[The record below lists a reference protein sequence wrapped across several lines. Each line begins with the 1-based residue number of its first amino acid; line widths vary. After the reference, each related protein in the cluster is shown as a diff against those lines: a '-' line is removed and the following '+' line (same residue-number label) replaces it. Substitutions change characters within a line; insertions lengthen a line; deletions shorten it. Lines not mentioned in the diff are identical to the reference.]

1 MKQKNL
7 FKFIFYTITMILTF
21 TYIIYRIFFT
31 IPTTLGII
39 SLISSILV
47 LFIEIWE
54 SLDFFA
60 YYLNIL
66 CVKKISPKIPDL
78 SNITQYPDI
87 DVLIATINEHE
98 TLLKNTVTACKNMNY
113 PDKSKIH
120 IYICDDG
127 NRANIKKLAE
137 NLGVNYLSRITNK
150 NAKAGNYN
158 HALNHISSPF
168 VATFDADMAPTP
180 NFLLTTLPFFYDNTT
195 KFSEKI
201 KRKKSKKLS
210 AKNNI
215 ENIENIENMENTGNM
230 KNMENTGN
238 MEEIGFVQLPQSFN
252 NPDIFQLRFKLENK
266 IPFEQEYFYHS
277 IQIAKNATNSAIYCG
292 TNTLFSRK
300 ALDSCNGFA
309 TGTISEDIATGMLI
323 ESNGYKCLAL
333 NNVEA
338 YGTAVNDLSGF
349 VKQRSRWARGC
360 VQILKKYKI
369 LKNKG
374 LSFSQKIE
382 YLSCISY
389 WFFGVRR
396 MVYLLTPLLFSIFGV
411 IIVDCN
417 LATFI
422 SIWLPTYILKRFTLD
437 IFEGNKRSSTW
448 NKIYETILTPVLC
461 KEVLKEFFG
470 FGNTKFEVTPK
481 FSKTTKMTKTNKKL
495 LASHLILLIL
505 NIIGLV
511 MCLFRIKTTGITVYV
526 LSLLWLISNIF
537 YLTISVIFDSRTK
550 CSPSPN
556 FVPNKI
562 GVYKKF
568 SVFGIFFGRK

>member
-7 FKFIFYTITMILTF
+7 FKFIFYTLTILLTF

-39 SLISSILV
+39 ALMASILV

-66 CVKKISPKIPDL
+66 CVKKTSPKIPDL

-98 TLLKNTVTACKNMNY
+98 SLLKNTITACKNMSY

-158 HALNHISSPF
+158 HALNHITSPF

-180 NFLLTTLPFFYDNTT
+180 NFLLTTLPFF
-195 KFSEKI
+195 F
-201 KRKKSKKLS
+201 
-210 AKNNI
+210 
-215 ENIENIENMENTGNM
+215 TG
-230 KNMENTGN
+230 TD
-238 MEEIGFVQLPQSFN
+238 EIGFVQLPQSFN

-266 IPFEQEYFYHS
+266 IPFEQDYFYHS

-292 TNTLFSRK
+292 TNALFSRK
-300 ALDSCNGFA
+300 ALNSCNGFA
-309 TGTISEDIATGMLI
+309 IGTISEDIATGMMI
-323 ESNGYKCLAL
+323 ESKGYKCLAL

-360 VQILKKYKI
+360 VQILKKYNI

-374 LSFSQKIE
+374 LSFKQKIE

-417 LATFI
+417 LTTFI

-481 FSKTTKMTKTNKKL
+481 SSQNLKMSKTNKQL
-495 LASHLILLIL
+495 LISHLVLLIL
-505 NIIGLV
+505 NILGLI
-511 MCLFRIKTTGITVYV
+511 MCLFRIKTSGITVYI
-526 LSLLWLISNIF
+526 LSLLWIISNIF
-537 YLTISVIFDSRTK
+537 YLTISVIFDSRVK
-550 CSPSPN
+550 CTASAN
-556 FVPNKI
+556 FIPNKI
-562 GVYKKF
+562 SVYKKL
-568 SVFGIFFGRK
+568 SVLGIFFNRNKFSKNTNTIKKKQKK

>member
-7 FKFIFYTITMILTF
+7 FKFIFYTLTILLTF

-39 SLISSILV
+39 ALISSILV

-54 SLDFFA
+54 FLDFFA

-66 CVKKISPKIPDL
+66 CVKKTSPKIPDL

-98 TLLKNTVTACKNMNY
+98 SLLKNTITACQNMSY

-158 HALNHISSPF
+158 HALNHITSPF

-180 NFLLTTLPFFYDNTT
+180 NFLLTTLPFF
-195 KFSEKI
+195 F
-201 KRKKSKKLS
+201 
-210 AKNNI
+210 
-215 ENIENIENMENTGNM
+215 TG
-230 KNMENTGN
+230 TD
-238 MEEIGFVQLPQSFN
+238 EIGFVQLPQSFN

-266 IPFEQEYFYHS
+266 IPFEQDYFYHS

-292 TNTLFSRK
+292 TNALFSRK
-300 ALDSCNGFA
+300 ALNSCNGFA
-309 TGTISEDIATGMLI
+309 TGTISEDIATGMMI
-323 ESNGYKCLAL
+323 ESKGYKCLAL

-360 VQILKKYKI
+360 IQILKKYNI

-374 LSFSQKIE
+374 LSFKQKIE

-417 LATFI
+417 LTTFI

-481 FSKTTKMTKTNKKL
+481 SSQNLKMSKTNKQL
-495 LASHLILLIL
+495 LISHLVLLIL
-505 NIIGLV
+505 NILGLI
-511 MCLFRIKTTGITVYV
+511 MCLFRIKTSGITVYI
-526 LSLLWLISNIF
+526 LSLLWIISNIF
-537 YLTISVIFDSRTK
+537 YLTISVIFDSRVK
-550 CSPSPN
+550 CTASAN
-556 FVPNKI
+556 FIPNKLS
-562 GVYKKF
+562 VYKKL
-568 SVFGIFFGRK
+568 SVLGIFFNRNKLSKNTNTIKKK

>member
-7 FKFIFYTITMILTF
+7 FKFIFYTLTILLTF

-39 SLISSILV
+39 ALISSILV

-66 CVKKISPKIPDL
+66 CVKKTSPKIPDL

-98 TLLKNTVTACKNMNY
+98 SLLKNTITACKNMSY

-158 HALNHISSPF
+158 HALNHITSPF

-180 NFLLTTLPFFYDNTT
+180 NFLLTTLPFF
-195 KFSEKI
+195 F
-201 KRKKSKKLS
+201 
-210 AKNNI
+210 
-215 ENIENIENMENTGNM
+215 TG
-230 KNMENTGN
+230 TD
-238 MEEIGFVQLPQSFN
+238 EIGFVQLPQSFN

-266 IPFEQEYFYHS
+266 IPFEQDYFYHS
-277 IQIAKNATNSAIYCG
+277 IQIAKNTTNSAIYCG
-292 TNTLFSRK
+292 TNALFSRK
-300 ALDSCNGFA
+300 ALNSCNGFA
-309 TGTISEDIATGMLI
+309 TGTISEDIATGMMI
-323 ESNGYKCLAL
+323 ESKGYKCLAL

-360 VQILKKYKI
+360 VQILKKYNI

-374 LSFSQKIE
+374 LSFKQKIE

-417 LATFI
+417 LTTFI

-481 FSKTTKMTKTNKKL
+481 SSQNLKMSKTNKQL
-495 LASHLILLIL
+495 LISHLVLLIL
-505 NIIGLV
+505 NILGLI
-511 MCLFRIKTTGITVYV
+511 MCLFRIKTSGITVYI
-526 LSLLWLISNIF
+526 LSLLWIISNIF
-537 YLTISVIFDSRTK
+537 YLTISVIFDNRVK
-550 CSPSPN
+550 CTASAN
-556 FVPNKI
+556 FIPNKI
-562 GVYKKF
+562 SVYKKL
-568 SVFGIFFGRK
+568 SVLGIFFNRNKFSKNTNTIKKKQNK

>member
-7 FKFIFYTITMILTF
+7 FKFIFYTLTILLTF

-39 SLISSILV
+39 ALMASILV

-66 CVKKISPKIPDL
+66 CVKKTSPKIPDL

-98 TLLKNTVTACKNMNY
+98 SLLKNTITACKNMSY

-120 IYICDDG
+120 IYLCDDG

-158 HALNHISSPF
+158 HALNHITSPF

-180 NFLLTTLPFFYDNTT
+180 NFLLTTLPFF
-195 KFSEKI
+195 F
-201 KRKKSKKLS
+201 
-210 AKNNI
+210 
-215 ENIENIENMENTGNM
+215 TG
-230 KNMENTGN
+230 TD
-238 MEEIGFVQLPQSFN
+238 EIGFVQLPQSFN

-266 IPFEQEYFYHS
+266 IPFEQDYFYHS

-292 TNTLFSRK
+292 TNALFSRK
-300 ALDSCNGFA
+300 ALNSCNGFA
-309 TGTISEDIATGMLI
+309 TGTISEDIATGMMI
-323 ESNGYKCLAL
+323 ESKGYKCLAL

-360 VQILKKYKI
+360 VQILKKYNI

-374 LSFSQKIE
+374 LSFKQKIE

-417 LATFI
+417 LTTFI

-481 FSKTTKMTKTNKKL
+481 SSQNLKMSKTNKQL
-495 LASHLILLIL
+495 LISHLVLLIL
-505 NIIGLV
+505 NILGLI
-511 MCLFRIKTTGITVYV
+511 MCLFRIKTSGITVYI
-526 LSLLWLISNIF
+526 LSLLWIISNIF
-537 YLTISVIFDSRTK
+537 YLTISVIFDSRVK
-550 CSPSPN
+550 CTASAN
-556 FVPNKI
+556 FIPNKI
-562 GVYKKF
+562 SVYKKL
-568 SVFGIFFGRK
+568 SVLGIFFNRNKLSKNTNTIKKK

>member
-7 FKFIFYTITMILTF
+7 FKFIFYTLTILLTF

-39 SLISSILV
+39 ALMASILV

-66 CVKKISPKIPDL
+66 CVKKTSPKIPDL

-98 TLLKNTVTACKNMNY
+98 SLLKNTITACKNMSY

-120 IYICDDG
+120 IYLCDDG

-158 HALNHISSPF
+158 HALNHITSPF

-180 NFLLTTLPFFYDNTT
+180 NFLLTTLPFF
-195 KFSEKI
+195 F
-201 KRKKSKKLS
+201 
-210 AKNNI
+210 
-215 ENIENIENMENTGNM
+215 TG
-230 KNMENTGN
+230 TD
-238 MEEIGFVQLPQSFN
+238 EIGFVQLPQSFN

-266 IPFEQEYFYHS
+266 IPFEQDYFYHS

-292 TNTLFSRK
+292 TNALFSRK
-300 ALDSCNGFA
+300 ALNSCNGFA
-309 TGTISEDIATGMLI
+309 TGTISEDIATGMMI
-323 ESNGYKCLAL
+323 ESKGYKCLAL

-360 VQILKKYKI
+360 IQILKKYNI

-374 LSFSQKIE
+374 LSFKQKIE

-389 WFFGVRR
+389 WFFGIRR

-417 LATFI
+417 LTTFI

-481 FSKTTKMTKTNKKL
+481 SSQNLKMSKTNKQL
-495 LASHLILLIL
+495 LISHLVLLIL
-505 NIIGLV
+505 NILGLI
-511 MCLFRIKTTGITVYV
+511 MCLFRIKTSGITVYI
-526 LSLLWLISNIF
+526 LSLLWIISNIF
-537 YLTISVIFDSRTK
+537 YLTISVIFDSRVK
-550 CSPSPN
+550 CTASAN
-556 FVPNKI
+556 FIPNKI
-562 GVYKKF
+562 SVYKKL
-568 SVFGIFFGRK
+568 SVLGIFFNRNKFSKNTNTIKKKQNK

>member
-7 FKFIFYTITMILTF
+7 FKFIFYTLTILLTF

-39 SLISSILV
+39 ALISSILV

-66 CVKKISPKIPDL
+66 CVKKTSPKIPDL

-98 TLLKNTVTACKNMNY
+98 SLLKNTITACKNMSY

-158 HALNHISSPF
+158 HALNHITSPF

-180 NFLLTTLPFFYDNTT
+180 NFLLTTLPFF
-195 KFSEKI
+195 F
-201 KRKKSKKLS
+201 
-210 AKNNI
+210 
-215 ENIENIENMENTGNM
+215 TG
-230 KNMENTGN
+230 TD
-238 MEEIGFVQLPQSFN
+238 EIGFVQLPQSFN

-266 IPFEQEYFYHS
+266 IPFEQDYFYHS
-277 IQIAKNATNSAIYCG
+277 IQIAKNTTNSAIYCG
-292 TNTLFSRK
+292 TNALFSRK
-300 ALDSCNGFA
+300 ALNSCNGFA
-309 TGTISEDIATGMLI
+309 TGTISEDIATGMMI
-323 ESNGYKCLAL
+323 ESKGYKCLAL

-360 VQILKKYKI
+360 VQILKKYNI

-374 LSFSQKIE
+374 LSFKQKIE

-417 LATFI
+417 LTTFI

-481 FSKTTKMTKTNKKL
+481 SSQNLKMSRTNKQL
-495 LASHLILLIL
+495 LISHLVLLIL
-505 NIIGLV
+505 NILGLI
-511 MCLFRIKTTGITVYV
+511 MCLFRIKTSGITVYI
-526 LSLLWLISNIF
+526 LSLLWIISNIF
-537 YLTISVIFDSRTK
+537 YLTISVIFDSRVK
-550 CSPSPN
+550 CTASAN
-556 FVPNKI
+556 FIPNKI
-562 GVYKKF
+562 SVYKKL
-568 SVFGIFFGRK
+568 SVLGIFFNINKLSKNTNTIKKK

>member
-7 FKFIFYTITMILTF
+7 FKFIFYTLIILLTF

-39 SLISSILV
+39 ALISSILV

-66 CVKKISPKIPDL
+66 CVKKTSPKIPDL

-98 TLLKNTVTACKNMNY
+98 SLLKNTITACKNMSY

-158 HALNHISSPF
+158 HALNHITSPF

-180 NFLLTTLPFFYDNTT
+180 NFLLTTLPFF
-195 KFSEKI
+195 F
-201 KRKKSKKLS
+201 
-210 AKNNI
+210 
-215 ENIENIENMENTGNM
+215 TG
-230 KNMENTGN
+230 TD
-238 MEEIGFVQLPQSFN
+238 EIGFVQLPQSFN

-266 IPFEQEYFYHS
+266 IPFEQDYFYHS

-292 TNTLFSRK
+292 TNALFSRK
-300 ALDSCNGFA
+300 ALNSCNGFA
-309 TGTISEDIATGMLI
+309 IGTISEDIATGMMI
-323 ESNGYKCLAL
+323 ESKGYKCLAL

-360 VQILKKYKI
+360 VQILKKYNI

-374 LSFSQKIE
+374 LSFKQKIE

-417 LATFI
+417 LTTFI

-481 FSKTTKMTKTNKKL
+481 SSQNLKMSKTNKQL
-495 LASHLILLIL
+495 LISHLVLLIL
-505 NIIGLV
+505 NILGLI
-511 MCLFRIKTTGITVYV
+511 MCLFRIKTSGITVYI
-526 LSLLWLISNIF
+526 LSLLWIISNIF
-537 YLTISVIFDSRTK
+537 YLTISVIFDSRVK
-550 CSPSPN
+550 CTASAN
-556 FVPNKI
+556 FIPNKI
-562 GVYKKF
+562 SVYKKL
-568 SVFGIFFGRK
+568 SVLGIFFNGNKLSKNINTIKKKQNK

>member
-7 FKFIFYTITMILTF
+7 FKFIFYTLTILLTF

-39 SLISSILV
+39 ALISSILV

-66 CVKKISPKIPDL
+66 CVKKTSPKIPDL

-98 TLLKNTVTACKNMNY
+98 SLLKNTITACKNMSY

-158 HALNHISSPF
+158 HALNHITSPF

-180 NFLLTTLPFFYDNTT
+180 NFLLTTLPFF
-195 KFSEKI
+195 F
-201 KRKKSKKLS
+201 
-210 AKNNI
+210 
-215 ENIENIENMENTGNM
+215 TGAD
-230 KNMENTGN
+230 
-238 MEEIGFVQLPQSFN
+238 EIGFVQLPQSFN

-266 IPFEQEYFYHS
+266 IPFEQDYFYHS
-277 IQIAKNATNSAIYCG
+277 IQIAKNTTNSAIYCG
-292 TNTLFSRK
+292 TNALFSRK
-300 ALDSCNGFA
+300 ALNSCNGFA
-309 TGTISEDIATGMLI
+309 TGTISEDIATGMMI
-323 ESNGYKCLAL
+323 ESKGYKCLAL

-360 VQILKKYKI
+360 VQILKKYNI

-374 LSFSQKIE
+374 LSFKQKIE

-417 LATFI
+417 LTTFI

-481 FSKTTKMTKTNKKL
+481 SSQNLKMSKTNKQL
-495 LASHLILLIL
+495 LISHLVLLIL
-505 NIIGLV
+505 NILGLI
-511 MCLFRIKTTGITVYV
+511 MCLFRIKTSGITVYI
-526 LSLLWLISNIF
+526 LSLLWIISNIF
-537 YLTISVIFDSRTK
+537 YLTISVIFDSRVK
-550 CSPSPN
+550 CTASAN
-556 FVPNKI
+556 FIPNKI
-562 GVYKKF
+562 SVYKKL
-568 SVFGIFFGRK
+568 SVLGIFFNGNKLSKNINTIKKKQNK

>member
-7 FKFIFYTITMILTF
+7 FKFIFYTLTILLTF

-39 SLISSILV
+39 ALISSILV

-54 SLDFFA
+54 FLDFFA

-66 CVKKISPKIPDL
+66 CVKKTSPKIPDL

-98 TLLKNTVTACKNMNY
+98 SLLKNTITACKNMSY

-158 HALNHISSPF
+158 HALNHITSPF

-180 NFLLTTLPFFYDNTT
+180 NFLLTTLPFF
-195 KFSEKI
+195 F
-201 KRKKSKKLS
+201 
-210 AKNNI
+210 
-215 ENIENIENMENTGNM
+215 TG
-230 KNMENTGN
+230 TD
-238 MEEIGFVQLPQSFN
+238 EIGFVQLPQSFN

-266 IPFEQEYFYHS
+266 IPFEQDYFYHS

-292 TNTLFSRK
+292 TNALFSRK
-300 ALDSCNGFA
+300 ALNSCNGFA
-309 TGTISEDIATGMLI
+309 IGTISEDIATGMMI
-323 ESNGYKCLAL
+323 ESKGYKCLAL

-360 VQILKKYKI
+360 VQILKKYNI

-374 LSFSQKIE
+374 LSFKQKIE

-417 LATFI
+417 LTTFI

-481 FSKTTKMTKTNKKL
+481 SSQNLKMSKTNKQL
-495 LASHLILLIL
+495 LISHLVLLIL
-505 NIIGLV
+505 NILGLI
-511 MCLFRIKTTGITVYV
+511 MCLFRIKTSGITVYI
-526 LSLLWLISNIF
+526 LSLLWIISNIF
-537 YLTISVIFDSRTK
+537 YLTISVIFDSRVK
-550 CSPSPN
+550 CTASAN
-556 FVPNKI
+556 FIPNKI
-562 GVYKKF
+562 SVYKKL
-568 SVFGIFFGRK
+568 SVLGIFFNRNKLSKNTNTIKKKQNK

>member
-7 FKFIFYTITMILTF
+7 FKFIFYTLTILLTF

-39 SLISSILV
+39 ALISSILV

-66 CVKKISPKIPDL
+66 CVKKTSPKIPNL

-98 TLLKNTVTACKNMNY
+98 SLLKNTITACKNMSY

-120 IYICDDG
+120 IYLCDDG

-158 HALNHISSPF
+158 HALNHITSPF

-180 NFLLTTLPFFYDNTT
+180 NFLLTTLPFF
-195 KFSEKI
+195 F
-201 KRKKSKKLS
+201 
-210 AKNNI
+210 
-215 ENIENIENMENTGNM
+215 TG
-230 KNMENTGN
+230 TD
-238 MEEIGFVQLPQSFN
+238 EIGFVQLPQSFN

-266 IPFEQEYFYHS
+266 IPFEQDYFYHS

-292 TNTLFSRK
+292 TNALFSRK
-300 ALDSCNGFA
+300 ALNSCNGFA
-309 TGTISEDIATGMLI
+309 TGTISEDIATGMMI
-323 ESNGYKCLAL
+323 ESKGYKCLAL

-360 VQILKKYKI
+360 IQILKKYNI

-374 LSFSQKIE
+374 LSFKQKIE

-417 LATFI
+417 LTTFI

-481 FSKTTKMTKTNKKL
+481 SSQNLKMSKTNKQL
-495 LASHLILLIL
+495 LISHLVLLIL
-505 NIIGLV
+505 NILGLI
-511 MCLFRIKTTGITVYV
+511 MCLFRIKTSGITVYI
-526 LSLLWLISNIF
+526 LSLLWIISNIF
-537 YLTISVIFDSRTK
+537 YLTISVIFDSRVK
-550 CSPSPN
+550 CTASAN
-556 FVPNKI
+556 FIPNKI
-562 GVYKKF
+562 SVYKKL
-568 SVFGIFFGRK
+568 SVLGIFFNRNKLSKNRNTIKKKQKK

>member
-7 FKFIFYTITMILTF
+7 FKFIFYTLTILLTF

-39 SLISSILV
+39 ALMASILV

-66 CVKKISPKIPDL
+66 CVKKTSPKIPDL

-98 TLLKNTVTACKNMNY
+98 SLLKNTITACKNMSY

-120 IYICDDG
+120 IYLCDDG

-158 HALNHISSPF
+158 HALNHITSPF

-180 NFLLTTLPFFYDNTT
+180 NFLLTTLPFF
-195 KFSEKI
+195 F
-201 KRKKSKKLS
+201 
-210 AKNNI
+210 
-215 ENIENIENMENTGNM
+215 TG
-230 KNMENTGN
+230 TD
-238 MEEIGFVQLPQSFN
+238 EIGFVQLPQSFN

-266 IPFEQEYFYHS
+266 IPFEQDYFYHS

-292 TNTLFSRK
+292 TNALFSRK
-300 ALDSCNGFA
+300 ALNSCNGFA
-309 TGTISEDIATGMLI
+309 TGTISEDIATGMMI
-323 ESNGYKCLAL
+323 ESKGYKCLAL

-360 VQILKKYKI
+360 VQILKKYNI

-374 LSFSQKIE
+374 LSFKQKIE

-417 LATFI
+417 LTTFI

-481 FSKTTKMTKTNKKL
+481 SSQNLKMSKTNKQL
-495 LASHLILLIL
+495 LISHLVLLIL
-505 NIIGLV
+505 NILGLI
-511 MCLFRIKTTGITVYV
+511 MCLFRIKTSGITVYI
-526 LSLLWLISNIF
+526 LSLLWIISNIF
-537 YLTISVIFDSRTK
+537 YLTISVIFDSRVK
-550 CSPSPN
+550 CTASSN
-556 FVPNKI
+556 FIPNKI
-562 GVYKKF
+562 SVYKKL
-568 SVFGIFFGRK
+568 SVLGIFFNRNKFSKNTNTIKKKQNK

>member
-7 FKFIFYTITMILTF
+7 FKFIFYTLTILLTF

-39 SLISSILV
+39 ALISSILV

-54 SLDFFA
+54 FLDFFA

-66 CVKKISPKIPDL
+66 CVKKTSPKIPDL

-98 TLLKNTVTACKNMNY
+98 SLLKNTITACKNMSY

-158 HALNHISSPF
+158 HALNHITSPF

-180 NFLLTTLPFFYDNTT
+180 NFLLTTLPFF
-195 KFSEKI
+195 F
-201 KRKKSKKLS
+201 
-210 AKNNI
+210 
-215 ENIENIENMENTGNM
+215 TG
-230 KNMENTGN
+230 TD
-238 MEEIGFVQLPQSFN
+238 EIGFVQLPQSFN

-266 IPFEQEYFYHS
+266 IPFEQDYFYHS

-292 TNTLFSRK
+292 TNALFSRK
-300 ALDSCNGFA
+300 ALNSCNGFA
-309 TGTISEDIATGMLI
+309 IGTISEDIATGMMI
-323 ESNGYKCLAL
+323 ESKGYKCLAL

-360 VQILKKYKI
+360 VQILKKYNI

-374 LSFSQKIE
+374 LSFKQKIE

-417 LATFI
+417 LTTFI

-481 FSKTTKMTKTNKKL
+481 SSQNLKMSKTNKQL
-495 LASHLILLIL
+495 LISHLVLLIL
-505 NIIGLV
+505 NILGLI
-511 MCLFRIKTTGITVYV
+511 MCLFRIKTSGITVYI
-526 LSLLWLISNIF
+526 LSLLWIISNIF
-537 YLTISVIFDSRTK
+537 YLTISVIFDNRVK
-550 CSPSPN
+550 CTVSAN
-556 FVPNKI
+556 FIPNKI
-562 GVYKKF
+562 SVYKKL
-568 SVFGIFFGRK
+568 SVLGIFFNGNKLSKNINTIKKKQNK

>member
-7 FKFIFYTITMILTF
+7 FKFIFYTLTILLTF

-39 SLISSILV
+39 ALMASILV

-66 CVKKISPKIPDL
+66 CVKKTSPKIPDL

-98 TLLKNTVTACKNMNY
+98 SLLKNTITACKNMSY

-120 IYICDDG
+120 IYLCDDG

-158 HALNHISSPF
+158 HALNHITSPF

-180 NFLLTTLPFFYDNTT
+180 NFLLTTLPFF
-195 KFSEKI
+195 F
-201 KRKKSKKLS
+201 
-210 AKNNI
+210 
-215 ENIENIENMENTGNM
+215 TG
-230 KNMENTGN
+230 TD
-238 MEEIGFVQLPQSFN
+238 EIGFVQLPQSFN

-266 IPFEQEYFYHS
+266 IPFEQDYFYHS

-292 TNTLFSRK
+292 TNALFSRK
-300 ALDSCNGFA
+300 ALNSCNGFA
-309 TGTISEDIATGMLI
+309 TGTISEDIATGMMI
-323 ESNGYKCLAL
+323 ESKGYKCLAL

-360 VQILKKYKI
+360 VQILKKYNI

-374 LSFSQKIE
+374 LSFKQKIE

-417 LATFI
+417 LTTFI

-481 FSKTTKMTKTNKKL
+481 SSQNLKMSKTNKQL
-495 LASHLILLIL
+495 LISHLVLLIL
-505 NIIGLV
+505 NILGLI
-511 MCLFRIKTTGITVYV
+511 MCLFRIKTSGITVYI
-526 LSLLWLISNIF
+526 LSLLWIISNIF
-537 YLTISVIFDSRTK
+537 YLTISVIFDSRVK
-550 CSPSPN
+550 CTASSN
-556 FVPNKI
+556 FIPNKI
-562 GVYKKF
+562 SVYKKL
-568 SVFGIFFGRK
+568 SVLGIFFNRNKLSKNTNTIKKK

>member
-7 FKFIFYTITMILTF
+7 FKFIFYTLTILLTF

-39 SLISSILV
+39 ALMASILV

-66 CVKKISPKIPDL
+66 CVKKTSPKIPDL

-98 TLLKNTVTACKNMNY
+98 SLLKNTITACKNMSY

-120 IYICDDG
+120 IYLCDDG

-158 HALNHISSPF
+158 HALNHITSPF

-180 NFLLTTLPFFYDNTT
+180 NFLLTTLPFF
-195 KFSEKI
+195 F
-201 KRKKSKKLS
+201 
-210 AKNNI
+210 
-215 ENIENIENMENTGNM
+215 TG
-230 KNMENTGN
+230 TD
-238 MEEIGFVQLPQSFN
+238 EIGFVQLPQSFN

-266 IPFEQEYFYHS
+266 IPFEQDYFYHS

-292 TNTLFSRK
+292 TNALFSRK
-300 ALDSCNGFA
+300 ALNSCNGFA
-309 TGTISEDIATGMLI
+309 TGTISEDIATGMMI
-323 ESNGYKCLAL
+323 ESKGYKCLAL

-360 VQILKKYKI
+360 IQILKKYNI

-374 LSFSQKIE
+374 LSFKQKIE

-417 LATFI
+417 LTTFI
-422 SIWLPTYILKRFTLD
+422 SIWLPTYILKRCTLD

-481 FSKTTKMTKTNKKL
+481 SSQNLKMSRTNKQL
-495 LASHLILLIL
+495 LISHLVLLIL
-505 NIIGLV
+505 NILGLI
-511 MCLFRIKTTGITVYV
+511 MCLFRIKTSGITVYI
-526 LSLLWLISNIF
+526 LSLLWIISNIF
-537 YLTISVIFDSRTK
+537 YLTISVIFDSRVK
-550 CSPSPN
+550 CTASAN
-556 FVPNKI
+556 FIPNKI
-562 GVYKKF
+562 SVYKKL
-568 SVFGIFFGRK
+568 SVLGIFFNRNKLSKNTNTIKKK

>member
-7 FKFIFYTITMILTF
+7 FKFIFYTLTILLTF

-39 SLISSILV
+39 ALISSILV

-66 CVKKISPKIPDL
+66 CVKKTSPKIPDL

-98 TLLKNTVTACKNMNY
+98 SLLKNTITACKNMSY

-158 HALNHISSPF
+158 HALNHITSPF

-180 NFLLTTLPFFYDNTT
+180 NFLLTTLPFF
-195 KFSEKI
+195 F
-201 KRKKSKKLS
+201 
-210 AKNNI
+210 
-215 ENIENIENMENTGNM
+215 TG
-230 KNMENTGN
+230 TD
-238 MEEIGFVQLPQSFN
+238 EIGFVQLPQSFN

-266 IPFEQEYFYHS
+266 IPFEQDYFYHS

-292 TNTLFSRK
+292 TNALFSRK
-300 ALDSCNGFA
+300 ALNSCNGFA
-309 TGTISEDIATGMLI
+309 IGTISEDIATGMMI
-323 ESNGYKCLAL
+323 ESKGYKCLAL

-360 VQILKKYKI
+360 VQILKKYNI

-374 LSFSQKIE
+374 LSFKQKIE

-396 MVYLLTPLLFSIFGV
+396 MVYLLTPLLFSIFGI

-417 LATFI
+417 LTTFI

-481 FSKTTKMTKTNKKL
+481 SSQNLKMSKTNKQL
-495 LASHLILLIL
+495 LISHLVLLIL
-505 NIIGLV
+505 NILGLI
-511 MCLFRIKTTGITVYV
+511 MCLFRIKTSGITVYF
-526 LSLLWLISNIF
+526 LSLLWIISNIF
-537 YLTISVIFDSRTK
+537 YLTISVIFDSRVK
-550 CSPSPN
+550 CTASAN
-556 FVPNKI
+556 FIPNKI
-562 GVYKKF
+562 SVYKKL
-568 SVFGIFFGRK
+568 SVLGIFFNRNKLSKNINTIKKKQNK

>member
-7 FKFIFYTITMILTF
+7 FKFIFYTLTILLTF

-39 SLISSILV
+39 ALIASILV

-66 CVKKISPKIPDL
+66 CVKKTSPKIPNL

-98 TLLKNTVTACKNMNY
+98 SLLKNTITACKNMSY

-120 IYICDDG
+120 IYVCDDG

-158 HALNHISSPF
+158 HALNHITSPF

-180 NFLLTTLPFFYDNTT
+180 NFLLTTLPFFFTSTD
-195 KFSEKI
+195 
-201 KRKKSKKLS
+201 
-210 AKNNI
+210 
-215 ENIENIENMENTGNM
+215 
-230 KNMENTGN
+230 
-238 MEEIGFVQLPQSFN
+238 EIGFVQLPQSFN

-266 IPFEQEYFYHS
+266 IPFEQDYFYHS
-277 IQIAKNATNSAIYCG
+277 IQIAKNTTNSAIYCG
-292 TNTLFSRK
+292 TNALFSRK
-300 ALDSCNGFA
+300 ALNSCNGFA
-309 TGTISEDIATGMLI
+309 TGTISEDIATGMMI
-323 ESNGYKCLAL
+323 ESKGYKCLAL

-360 VQILKKYKI
+360 VQILKKYNI

-374 LSFSQKIE
+374 LSFKQKIE

-389 WFFGVRR
+389 WFFGIRR

-417 LATFI
+417 LTTFI

-481 FSKTTKMTKTNKKL
+481 SSQNLKMSKTNKQL
-495 LASHLILLIL
+495 LISHLVLLIL
-505 NIIGLV
+505 NILGLI
-511 MCLFRIKTTGITVYV
+511 MCLFRIKTSGITVYI
-526 LSLLWLISNIF
+526 LSLLWIISNIF
-537 YLTISVIFDSRTK
+537 YLTISVIFDSRVK
-550 CSPSPN
+550 CTASAN
-556 FVPNKI
+556 FIPNKI
-562 GVYKKF
+562 SVYKKL
-568 SVFGIFFGRK
+568 SVLGIFFNRNKLSKNTNTIKKK

>member
-7 FKFIFYTITMILTF
+7 FKFIFYTLTILLTF

-39 SLISSILV
+39 ALISSILV

-66 CVKKISPKIPDL
+66 CVKKTSPKIPDL

-98 TLLKNTVTACKNMNY
+98 SLLKNTITACKNMSY

-158 HALNHISSPF
+158 HALNHITSPF

-180 NFLLTTLPFFYDNTT
+180 NFLLTTLPFF
-195 KFSEKI
+195 F
-201 KRKKSKKLS
+201 
-210 AKNNI
+210 
-215 ENIENIENMENTGNM
+215 TG
-230 KNMENTGN
+230 TD
-238 MEEIGFVQLPQSFN
+238 EIGFVQLPQSFN

-266 IPFEQEYFYHS
+266 IPFEQDYFYHS

-292 TNTLFSRK
+292 TNALFSRK
-300 ALDSCNGFA
+300 ALNSCNGFA
-309 TGTISEDIATGMLI
+309 IGTISEDIATGMMI
-323 ESNGYKCLAL
+323 ESKGYKCLAL

-360 VQILKKYKI
+360 VQILKKYNI

-374 LSFSQKIE
+374 LSFKQKIE

-396 MVYLLTPLLFSIFGV
+396 MVYLLTPLLFSIFGI

-417 LATFI
+417 LTTFI

-481 FSKTTKMTKTNKKL
+481 SSQNLKMSKTNKQL
-495 LASHLILLIL
+495 LISHLVLLIL
-505 NIIGLV
+505 NILGLI
-511 MCLFRIKTTGITVYV
+511 MCLFRIKTSGITVYF
-526 LSLLWLISNIF
+526 LSLLWIISNIF
-537 YLTISVIFDSRTK
+537 YLTISVIFDSRVK
-550 CSPSPN
+550 CTASAN
-556 FVPNKI
+556 FIPNKI
-562 GVYKKF
+562 SVYKKL
-568 SVFGIFFGRK
+568 SVLGIFFNRNKLSKNTNTIKKKQNK

>member
-7 FKFIFYTITMILTF
+7 FKFIFYTLTILLTF

-39 SLISSILV
+39 ALISSILV

-66 CVKKISPKIPDL
+66 CVKKTSPKIPDL

-98 TLLKNTVTACKNMNY
+98 SLLKNTITACKNMSY

-137 NLGVNYLSRITNK
+137 NLGINYLSRIINK

-158 HALNHISSPF
+158 HALNHITSPF

-180 NFLLTTLPFFYDNTT
+180 NFLLTTLPFF
-195 KFSEKI
+195 F
-201 KRKKSKKLS
+201 
-210 AKNNI
+210 
-215 ENIENIENMENTGNM
+215 TG
-230 KNMENTGN
+230 TD
-238 MEEIGFVQLPQSFN
+238 EIGFVQLPQSFN

-266 IPFEQEYFYHS
+266 IPFEQDYFYHS

-292 TNTLFSRK
+292 TNALFSRK
-300 ALDSCNGFA
+300 ALNSCNGFA
-309 TGTISEDIATGMLI
+309 IGTISEDIATGMMI
-323 ESNGYKCLAL
+323 ESKGYKCLAL

-360 VQILKKYKI
+360 VQILKKYNI

-374 LSFSQKIE
+374 LSFKQKIE

-396 MVYLLTPLLFSIFGV
+396 MVYLLTPLLFSIFGI

-417 LATFI
+417 LTTFI

-481 FSKTTKMTKTNKKL
+481 SSQNLKMSKTNKQL
-495 LASHLILLIL
+495 LISHLVLLIL
-505 NIIGLV
+505 NILGLI
-511 MCLFRIKTTGITVYV
+511 MCLFRIKTSGITVYI
-526 LSLLWLISNIF
+526 LSLLWIISNIF
-537 YLTISVIFDSRTK
+537 YLTISVIFDSRVK
-550 CSPSPN
+550 CTASAN
-556 FVPNKI
+556 FIPNKI
-562 GVYKKF
+562 SVYKKL
-568 SVFGIFFGRK
+568 SVLGIFFNRNKLSKNTNTIKKK

>member
-7 FKFIFYTITMILTF
+7 FKFIFYTLTILLTF

-39 SLISSILV
+39 ALMASILV

-66 CVKKISPKIPDL
+66 CVKKTSPKIPDL

-98 TLLKNTVTACKNMNY
+98 SLLKNTITACKNMSY

-120 IYICDDG
+120 IYLCDDG

-158 HALNHISSPF
+158 HALNHITSPF

-180 NFLLTTLPFFYDNTT
+180 NFLLTTLPFF
-195 KFSEKI
+195 F
-201 KRKKSKKLS
+201 
-210 AKNNI
+210 
-215 ENIENIENMENTGNM
+215 TG
-230 KNMENTGN
+230 TD
-238 MEEIGFVQLPQSFN
+238 EIGFVQLPQSFN

-266 IPFEQEYFYHS
+266 IPFEQDYFYHS

-292 TNTLFSRK
+292 TNALFSRK
-300 ALDSCNGFA
+300 ALNSCNGFA
-309 TGTISEDIATGMLI
+309 TGTISEDIATGMMI
-323 ESNGYKCLAL
+323 ESKGYKCLAL

-360 VQILKKYKI
+360 VQILKKYNI

-374 LSFSQKIE
+374 LSFKQKIE

-417 LATFI
+417 LTTFI

-481 FSKTTKMTKTNKKL
+481 SSQNLKMSKTNKQL
-495 LASHLILLIL
+495 LISHLVLLIL
-505 NIIGLV
+505 NILGLI
-511 MCLFRIKTTGITVYV
+511 MCLFRIKTSGITVYI
-526 LSLLWLISNIF
+526 LSLLWIISNIF
-537 YLTISVIFDSRTK
+537 YLTISVIFDSRVK
-550 CSPSPN
+550 CTASAN
-556 FVPNKI
+556 FIPNKI
-562 GVYKKF
+562 SVYKKL
-568 SVFGIFFGRK
+568 SVLGIFFNGNKLSKNMNTIKKNEINKKIK

>member
-7 FKFIFYTITMILTF
+7 FKFIYYTLTILLTF

-39 SLISSILV
+39 ALIASILV

-54 SLDFFA
+54 FLDFFA

-66 CVKKISPKIPDL
+66 CVKKTSPKIPDL

-98 TLLKNTVTACKNMNY
+98 SLLKNTITACKNMSY

-120 IYICDDG
+120 IYLCDDG

-158 HALNHISSPF
+158 HALNHITSPF

-180 NFLLTTLPFFYDNTT
+180 NFLLTTLPFF
-195 KFSEKI
+195 F
-201 KRKKSKKLS
+201 
-210 AKNNI
+210 
-215 ENIENIENMENTGNM
+215 TG
-230 KNMENTGN
+230 TD
-238 MEEIGFVQLPQSFN
+238 EIGFVQLPQSFN

-266 IPFEQEYFYHS
+266 IPFEQDYFYHS

-292 TNTLFSRK
+292 TNALFSRK
-300 ALDSCNGFA
+300 ALNSCNGFA
-309 TGTISEDIATGMLI
+309 TGTISEDIATGMMI
-323 ESNGYKCLAL
+323 ESKGYKCLAL

-360 VQILKKYKI
+360 IQILKKYNI

-374 LSFSQKIE
+374 LSFKQKIE

-417 LATFI
+417 LTTFI

-481 FSKTTKMTKTNKKL
+481 SSQNLKMSKTNKQL
-495 LASHLILLIL
+495 LISHLVLLIL
-505 NIIGLV
+505 NILGLI
-511 MCLFRIKTTGITVYV
+511 MCLFRIKTSGITVYI
-526 LSLLWLISNIF
+526 LSLLWIISNIF
-537 YLTISVIFDSRTK
+537 YLTISVIFDSRVK
-550 CSPSPN
+550 CTASAN
-556 FVPNKI
+556 FIPNKI
-562 GVYKKF
+562 SVYKKL
-568 SVFGIFFGRK
+568 SVLGIFFNRNKLSKNTNTIKKK

>member
-7 FKFIFYTITMILTF
+7 FKFIFYTLTILLTF

-39 SLISSILV
+39 ALISSILV

-66 CVKKISPKIPDL
+66 CVKKTSPKIPDL

-98 TLLKNTVTACKNMNY
+98 SLLKNTITACKNMSY

-158 HALNHISSPF
+158 HALNHITSPF

-180 NFLLTTLPFFYDNTT
+180 NFLLTTLPFF
-195 KFSEKI
+195 F
-201 KRKKSKKLS
+201 
-210 AKNNI
+210 
-215 ENIENIENMENTGNM
+215 TG
-230 KNMENTGN
+230 TD
-238 MEEIGFVQLPQSFN
+238 EIGFVQLPQSFN

-266 IPFEQEYFYHS
+266 IPFEQDYFYHS
-277 IQIAKNATNSAIYCG
+277 IQIAKNTTNSAIYCG
-292 TNTLFSRK
+292 TNALFSRK
-300 ALDSCNGFA
+300 ALNSCNGFA
-309 TGTISEDIATGMLI
+309 TGTISEDIATGMMI
-323 ESNGYKCLAL
+323 ESKGYKCLAL

-360 VQILKKYKI
+360 VQILKKYNI

-374 LSFSQKIE
+374 LSFKQKIE

-417 LATFI
+417 LTTFI

-481 FSKTTKMTKTNKKL
+481 SSQNLKMSKTNKQL
-495 LASHLILLIL
+495 LISHLVLLIL
-505 NIIGLV
+505 NILGLI
-511 MCLFRIKTTGITVYV
+511 MCLFRIKTSGITVYI
-526 LSLLWLISNIF
+526 LSLLWIISNIF

-550 CSPSPN
+550 CSPSPD

-568 SVFGIFFGRK
+568 SVLGIFFGRK

>member
-7 FKFIFYTITMILTF
+7 FKFIFYTLTILLTF

-39 SLISSILV
+39 ALISSILV

-66 CVKKISPKIPDL
+66 CVKKTSPKIPNL

-98 TLLKNTVTACKNMNY
+98 SLLKNTITACKNMSY

-158 HALNHISSPF
+158 HALNHITSPF

-180 NFLLTTLPFFYDNTT
+180 NFLLTTLPFF
-195 KFSEKI
+195 F
-201 KRKKSKKLS
+201 
-210 AKNNI
+210 
-215 ENIENIENMENTGNM
+215 TG
-230 KNMENTGN
+230 TD
-238 MEEIGFVQLPQSFN
+238 EIGFVQLPQSFN

-266 IPFEQEYFYHS
+266 IPFEQDYFYHS

-292 TNTLFSRK
+292 TNALFSRK
-300 ALDSCNGFA
+300 ALNSCNGFA
-309 TGTISEDIATGMLI
+309 TGTISEDIATGMMI
-323 ESNGYKCLAL
+323 ESKGYKCFAL

-360 VQILKKYKI
+360 IQILKKYNI

-374 LSFSQKIE
+374 LSFKQKIE

-417 LATFI
+417 LTTFI

-481 FSKTTKMTKTNKKL
+481 SSQNLKMSRTNKQL
-495 LASHLILLIL
+495 LISHLVLLIL
-505 NIIGLV
+505 NILGLI
-511 MCLFRIKTTGITVYV
+511 MCLFRIKTSGITVYI
-526 LSLLWLISNIF
+526 LSLLWIISNIF
-537 YLTISVIFDSRTK
+537 YLTISVIFDSRVK
-550 CSPSPN
+550 CTASAN
-556 FVPNKI
+556 FIPNKI
-562 GVYKKF
+562 SVYKKL
-568 SVFGIFFGRK
+568 SVLGIFFNRNKLSKNRNTIKKKQKK

>member
-7 FKFIFYTITMILTF
+7 FKFIYYTLTILLTF

-39 SLISSILV
+39 ALIASILV

-66 CVKKISPKIPDL
+66 CVKKTSPKIPDL

-98 TLLKNTVTACKNMNY
+98 SLLKNTITACKNMSY

-120 IYICDDG
+120 IYLCDDG

-158 HALNHISSPF
+158 HALNHITSPF

-180 NFLLTTLPFFYDNTT
+180 NFLLTTLPFF
-195 KFSEKI
+195 F
-201 KRKKSKKLS
+201 
-210 AKNNI
+210 
-215 ENIENIENMENTGNM
+215 TG
-230 KNMENTGN
+230 TD
-238 MEEIGFVQLPQSFN
+238 EIGFVQLPQSFN

-266 IPFEQEYFYHS
+266 IPFEQDYFYHS

-292 TNTLFSRK
+292 TNALFSRK
-300 ALDSCNGFA
+300 ALNSCNGFA
-309 TGTISEDIATGMLI
+309 TGTISEDIATGMMI
-323 ESNGYKCLAL
+323 ESKGYKCLAL

-360 VQILKKYKI
+360 IQILKKYNI

-374 LSFSQKIE
+374 LSFKQKIE

-417 LATFI
+417 LTTFI

-481 FSKTTKMTKTNKKL
+481 SSQNLKMSKTNKQL
-495 LASHLILLIL
+495 LISHLVLLIL
-505 NIIGLV
+505 NILGLI
-511 MCLFRIKTTGITVYV
+511 MCLFRIKTSGITVYI
-526 LSLLWLISNIF
+526 LSLLWIISNIF
-537 YLTISVIFDSRTK
+537 YLTISVIFDSRVK
-550 CSPSPN
+550 CTASAN
-556 FVPNKI
+556 FIPNKI
-562 GVYKKF
+562 SVYKKL
-568 SVFGIFFGRK
+568 SVLGIFFNRNKLSKNTNTIKKK

>member
-7 FKFIFYTITMILTF
+7 FKFIFYTLTILLTF

-39 SLISSILV
+39 ALISSILV

-54 SLDFFA
+54 FLDFFA

-66 CVKKISPKIPDL
+66 CVKKTSPKIPDL

-98 TLLKNTVTACKNMNY
+98 SLLKNTITACKNMSY

-158 HALNHISSPF
+158 HALNHITSPF

-180 NFLLTTLPFFYDNTT
+180 NFLLTTLPFF
-195 KFSEKI
+195 F
-201 KRKKSKKLS
+201 
-210 AKNNI
+210 
-215 ENIENIENMENTGNM
+215 TG
-230 KNMENTGN
+230 TD
-238 MEEIGFVQLPQSFN
+238 EIGFVQLPQSFN

-266 IPFEQEYFYHS
+266 IPFEQDYFYHS

-292 TNTLFSRK
+292 TNALFSRK
-300 ALDSCNGFA
+300 ALNSCNGFA
-309 TGTISEDIATGMLI
+309 IGTISEDIATGMMI
-323 ESNGYKCLAL
+323 ESKGYKCLAL

-360 VQILKKYKI
+360 VQILKKYNI

-374 LSFSQKIE
+374 LSFKQKIE

-396 MVYLLTPLLFSIFGV
+396 MVYLLTPLLFSIFGI

-417 LATFI
+417 LTTFI

-481 FSKTTKMTKTNKKL
+481 SSQNLKMSKTNKQL
-495 LASHLILLIL
+495 LISHLVLLIL
-505 NIIGLV
+505 NILGLI
-511 MCLFRIKTTGITVYV
+511 MCLFRIKTSGITVYI
-526 LSLLWLISNIF
+526 LSLLWIISNIF
-537 YLTISVIFDSRTK
+537 YLTISVIFDSRVK
-550 CSPSPN
+550 CTASAN
-556 FVPNKI
+556 FIPNKI
-562 GVYKKF
+562 SVYKKL
-568 SVFGIFFGRK
+568 SVLGIFFNGNKLSKNINTIKKKQNK

>member
-7 FKFIFYTITMILTF
+7 FKFIFYTLTILLTF

-39 SLISSILV
+39 ALISSILV

-66 CVKKISPKIPDL
+66 CVKKTSPKIPDL

-98 TLLKNTVTACKNMNY
+98 SLLKNTITACKNMSY

-158 HALNHISSPF
+158 HALNHITSPF

-180 NFLLTTLPFFYDNTT
+180 NFLLTTLPFF
-195 KFSEKI
+195 F
-201 KRKKSKKLS
+201 
-210 AKNNI
+210 
-215 ENIENIENMENTGNM
+215 TG
-230 KNMENTGN
+230 TD
-238 MEEIGFVQLPQSFN
+238 EIGFVQLPQSFN

-266 IPFEQEYFYHS
+266 IPFEQDYFYHS

-292 TNTLFSRK
+292 TNALFSRK
-300 ALDSCNGFA
+300 ALNSCNGFA
-309 TGTISEDIATGMLI
+309 IGTISEDIATGMMI
-323 ESNGYKCLAL
+323 ESKGYKCLAL

-360 VQILKKYKI
+360 VQILKKYNI

-374 LSFSQKIE
+374 LSFKQKIE

-396 MVYLLTPLLFSIFGV
+396 MVYLLTPLLFSIFGI

-417 LATFI
+417 LTTFI

-481 FSKTTKMTKTNKKL
+481 SSQNLKMSKTNKQL
-495 LASHLILLIL
+495 LISHLVLLIL
-505 NIIGLV
+505 NILGLI
-511 MCLFRIKTTGITVYV
+511 MCLFRIKTSGITVYI
-526 LSLLWLISNIF
+526 LSLLWIISNIF
-537 YLTISVIFDSRTK
+537 YLTISVIFDSRVK
-550 CSPSPN
+550 CTASAN
-556 FVPNKI
+556 FIPNKI
-562 GVYKKF
+562 SVYKKL
-568 SVFGIFFGRK
+568 SVLGIFFNRNKLSKNMNTIKKNKINKKIK

>member
-7 FKFIFYTITMILTF
+7 FKFIFYTLTILLTF

-39 SLISSILV
+39 ALMASILV

-66 CVKKISPKIPDL
+66 CVKKTSPKIPDL

-98 TLLKNTVTACKNMNY
+98 SLLKNTITACKNMSY

-120 IYICDDG
+120 IYLCDDG

-158 HALNHISSPF
+158 HALNHITSPF

-180 NFLLTTLPFFYDNTT
+180 NFLLTTLPFF
-195 KFSEKI
+195 F
-201 KRKKSKKLS
+201 
-210 AKNNI
+210 
-215 ENIENIENMENTGNM
+215 TG
-230 KNMENTGN
+230 TD
-238 MEEIGFVQLPQSFN
+238 EIGFVQLPQSFN

-266 IPFEQEYFYHS
+266 IPFEQDYFYHS

-292 TNTLFSRK
+292 TNALFSRK
-300 ALDSCNGFA
+300 ALNSCNGFA
-309 TGTISEDIATGMLI
+309 TGTISEDIATGMMI
-323 ESNGYKCLAL
+323 ESKGYKCLAL

-360 VQILKKYKI
+360 VQILKKYNI

-374 LSFSQKIE
+374 LSFKQKIE

-417 LATFI
+417 LTTFI

-481 FSKTTKMTKTNKKL
+481 SSQNLKMSKTNKQL
-495 LASHLILLIL
+495 LISHLVLLIL
-505 NIIGLV
+505 NILGLI
-511 MCLFRIKTTGITVYV
+511 MCLFRIKTSGITVYI
-526 LSLLWLISNIF
+526 LSLLWIISNIF
-537 YLTISVIFDSRTK
+537 YLTISVIFDSRVK
-550 CSPSPN
+550 CTASAN
-556 FVPNKI
+556 FIPNKI
-562 GVYKKF
+562 SVYKKL
-568 SVFGIFFGRK
+568 SVLGIFFNRNKLSKNMNTIKKNEINKKIK

>member
-7 FKFIFYTITMILTF
+7 FKFIFYTLTILLTF

-39 SLISSILV
+39 ALISSILV

-66 CVKKISPKIPDL
+66 CVKKTSPKIPDL

-98 TLLKNTVTACKNMNY
+98 SLLKNTITACKNMSY

-158 HALNHISSPF
+158 HALNHITSPF

-180 NFLLTTLPFFYDNTT
+180 NFLLTTLPFF
-195 KFSEKI
+195 F
-201 KRKKSKKLS
+201 
-210 AKNNI
+210 
-215 ENIENIENMENTGNM
+215 TG
-230 KNMENTGN
+230 TD
-238 MEEIGFVQLPQSFN
+238 EIGFVQLPQSFN

-266 IPFEQEYFYHS
+266 IPFEQDYFYHS

-292 TNTLFSRK
+292 TNALFSRK
-300 ALDSCNGFA
+300 ALNSCNGFA
-309 TGTISEDIATGMLI
+309 IGTISEDIATGMMI
-323 ESNGYKCLAL
+323 ESKGYKCLAL

-360 VQILKKYKI
+360 VQILKKYNI

-374 LSFSQKIE
+374 LSFKQIIE

-417 LATFI
+417 LTTFI

-481 FSKTTKMTKTNKKL
+481 SSQNLKMSKTNKQL
-495 LASHLILLIL
+495 LISHLVLLIL
-505 NIIGLV
+505 NILGLI
-511 MCLFRIKTTGITVYV
+511 MCLFRIKTSGITVYI
-526 LSLLWLISNIF
+526 LSLLWIISNIF
-537 YLTISVIFDSRTK
+537 YLTISVIFDSRVK
-550 CSPSPN
+550 CTASAN
-556 FVPNKI
+556 FIPNKI
-562 GVYKKF
+562 SVYKKL
-568 SVFGIFFGRK
+568 SVLGIFFNINKLSKNTNTVKKK